1 MRKKRSAARRHLTV
15 LTVSIAGA
23 LCVSG
28 CRRPPPRHVDG
39 GDPDR
44 GKVAIREFGCGS
56 CHTIP
61 GVTGAHGLVAPPL
74 SNWSE
79 RGMIAGYVPNTTD
92 FLIRW
97 IEVPR
102 AIKPITDMPNL
113 AVPENDARD
122 IAAYLYTLR

>member
-1 MRKKRSAARRHLTV
+1 M
-15 LTVSIAGA
+15 
-23 LCVSG
+23 
-28 CRRPPPRHVDG
+28 DG